1 MFYDIFYH
9 SLEAYFFPHENDRGH
24 HFGDWVHR
32 YSSSW
37 FYLWGYCSRG
47 RHRHLLFS
55 DAFPYSF
62 EQFPA
67 SSCKIWLLN
76 YYQDCTSTRITE
88 LKRPGRPMRDEL
100 IELID
105 ENANFY
111 QLRKTSI
118 LKNINVDKYIILD
131 RGTQKMRKISIL
143 IWKSTLKTNSD
154 LPHRQFMLNRRDFTF
169 SPTRVLVAAPPQL
182 FPKTSTCI

>member
-1 MFYDIFYH
+1 MGGQRCYKKLFLGPKLHAGGWWSRVLNCFSANTVQCLYGIFFYH

-67 SSCKIWLLN
+67 RSCKRWLLN

-100 IELID
+100 IESID
-105 ENANFY
+105 KNANFY
-111 QLRKTSI
+111 QWRKTW
-118 LKNINVDKYIILD
+118 
-131 RGTQKMRKISIL
+131 
-143 IWKSTLKTNSD
+143 IWKKY
-154 LPHRQFMLNRRDFTF
+154 H
-169 SPTRVLVAAPPQL
+169 
-182 FPKTSTCI
+182 CW